1 MKKNVL
7 AIFGT
12 VLVAYILLCFSLRAW
27 QNRLI
32 FFPDLIIQNT
42 PQDLGLKYEEVR
54 IPIEQ
59 NILYGWW
66 LTANNNSTKVLIY
79 LHGNSSNISGANL
92 RHAARFQALDFSVL
106 LIDYRGYGKSK
117 GDFPTETSVY
127 QDARSAWDYL
137 IKERGIKPKDIFIYG
152 HSLGGAIAINLAV
165 NKPEAAGLIIESSFT
180 SIRQMAEYKKV
191 YNFLPLDLV
200 VTQQFDSLDKISNL
214 QMPLLIIHGKDD
226 RTVPSFMGETL
237 YKNAIEPKKIWL
249 IPEGGHNNLGD
260 ITGEKYLQTIR
271 NFVKL
276 ANGERQ

>member
-12 VLVAYILLCFSLRAW
+12 VLGAYILLCFSLRIW

-32 FFPDLIIQNT
+32 FFPDHIIQNT

-59 NILYGWW
+59 NTLYGWW
-66 LTANNNSTKVLIY
+66 LPTNSNSTKVLIY

-92 RHAARFQALDFSVL
+92 RHAARFQSLNFSVL
-106 LIDYRGYGKSK
+106 LIDYRSYGRSK
-117 GDFPTETSVY
+117 GNFPTETSVY

-137 IKERGIKPKDIFIYG
+137 INKRGIKSEDIFIYG
-152 HSLGGAIAINLAV
+152 HSLGGAIAIDLAT
-165 NKPEAAGLIIESSFT
+165 NKAEAAGLIVESSFT
-180 SIRQMAEYKKV
+180 SIRQMAEYKKI

-200 VTQQFDSLDKISNL
+200 VTQKFDSLGKISSL
-214 QMPLLIIHGKDD
+214 KMPLLIIHGKDD
-226 RTVPSFMGETL
+226 YTVPSFMGETL
-237 YKNAIEPKKIWL
+237 YNNAKEPKQIWL

-271 NFVKL
+271 DFVKL
-276 ANGERQ
+276 VNDDQK